1 MHEQMGGV
9 CARSRGCM
17 ESISKNRC
25 GLNAKDKL
33 RHRCD
38 HDVVNKVSRLDPG
51 QGKTPMLV
59 GISPDMKDAVFL

>member
-1 MHEQMGGV
+1 
-9 CARSRGCM
+9 M

-33 RHRCD
+33 RHRYD